1 MFGIGMPELVVIM
14 VVALI
19 VLCPKRLPE
28 AAKGLGRALRE
39 FRHATSSLTEELND
53 AQIML
58 AEETREAQRAMQHAG
73 NPHVCYIGPFAEND
87 IADIILCQ
95 ARPHLAGRGSDGDI
109 IAARKRHPGRLNGFD
124 DFLVAS
130 AST

>member
-1 MFGIGMPELVVIM
+1 MFGIGMPELLVIM

-19 VLCPKRLPE
+19 VLGPKRLPE

-58 AEETREAQRAMQHAG
+58 DEETREAQRALHAKPKPAASSEKAVKKEDVG
-73 NPHVCYIGPFAEND
+73 
-87 IADIILCQ
+87 
-95 ARPHLAGRGSDGDI
+95 GD
-109 IAARKRHPGRLNGFD
+109 A
-124 DFLVAS
+124 
-130 AST
+130 

>member
-19 VLCPKRLPE
+19 VLGPKRLPE

-58 AEETREAQRAMQHAG
+58 DEETREAQRALHAK
-73 NPHVCYIGPFAEND
+73 PKPAASSETAEKKED
-87 IADIILCQ
+87 
-95 ARPHLAGRGSDGDI
+95 AGGD
-109 IAARKRHPGRLNGFD
+109 A
-124 DFLVAS
+124 
-130 AST
+130 

>member
-19 VLCPKRLPE
+19 VLGPKRLPE

-58 AEETREAQRAMQHAG
+58 DEETREAQRALHAK
-73 NPHVCYIGPFAEND
+73 PKP
-87 IADIILCQ
+87 
-95 ARPHLAGRGSDGDI
+95 
-109 IAARKRHPGRLNGFD
+109 
-124 DFLVAS
+124 VAS
-130 AST
+130 SEAAEKKKKEDAGGDA

>member
-19 VLCPKRLPE
+19 VLGPKRLPE

-58 AEETREAQRAMQHAG
+58 DEETREAQRAMHAK
-73 NPHVCYIGPFAEND
+73 PKPAASSETAEKKED
-87 IADIILCQ
+87 
-95 ARPHLAGRGSDGDI
+95 AGGD
-109 IAARKRHPGRLNGFD
+109 A
-124 DFLVAS
+124 
-130 AST
+130 

>member
-19 VLCPKRLPE
+19 VLGPTRLPD

-58 AEETREAQRAMQHAG
+58 DEETREAQRALHAK
-73 NPHVCYIGPFAEND
+73 PKPAASSETAVKKEE
-87 IADIILCQ
+87 
-95 ARPHLAGRGSDGDI
+95 AGGD
-109 IAARKRHPGRLNGFD
+109 A
-124 DFLVAS
+124 
-130 AST
+130 

>member
-19 VLCPKRLPE
+19 VLGPKRLPE

-39 FRHATSSLTEELND
+39 FRHATSNLTEELND

-58 AEETREAQRAMQHAG
+58 DEETRKAQRALHAK
-73 NPHVCYIGPFAEND
+73 PKPKPAATSETAVKKKKED
-87 IADIILCQ
+87 
-95 ARPHLAGRGSDGDI
+95 ARGD
-109 IAARKRHPGRLNGFD
+109 A
-124 DFLVAS
+124 
-130 AST
+130 

>member
-19 VLCPKRLPE
+19 VLGPKRLPE

-39 FRHATSSLTEELND
+39 FRRATSSLTEELND

-58 AEETREAQRAMQHAG
+58 DEETREAQRALHAK
-73 NPHVCYIGPFAEND
+73 PKPAASSETAVKKED
-87 IADIILCQ
+87 
-95 ARPHLAGRGSDGDI
+95 AGGD
-109 IAARKRHPGRLNGFD
+109 A
-124 DFLVAS
+124 
-130 AST
+130 

>member
-19 VLCPKRLPE
+19 VLGPKRLPE

-58 AEETREAQRAMQHAG
+58 DEETREAQRAMQPKPKPA
-73 NPHVCYIGPFAEND
+73 
-87 IADIILCQ
+87 
-95 ARPHLAGRGSDGDI
+95 
-109 IAARKRHPGRLNGFD
+109 
-124 DFLVAS
+124 AS
-130 AST
+130 AETAEKKEDVGGDA

>member
-19 VLCPKRLPE
+19 VLGPKRLPE

-39 FRHATSSLTEELND
+39 FRRATSSLTEELND

-58 AEETREAQRAMQHAG
+58 DEETREAQRALHAK
-73 NPHVCYIGPFAEND
+73 PKPAASSETAEKKED
-87 IADIILCQ
+87 
-95 ARPHLAGRGSDGDI
+95 AGGD
-109 IAARKRHPGRLNGFD
+109 A
-124 DFLVAS
+124 
-130 AST
+130 